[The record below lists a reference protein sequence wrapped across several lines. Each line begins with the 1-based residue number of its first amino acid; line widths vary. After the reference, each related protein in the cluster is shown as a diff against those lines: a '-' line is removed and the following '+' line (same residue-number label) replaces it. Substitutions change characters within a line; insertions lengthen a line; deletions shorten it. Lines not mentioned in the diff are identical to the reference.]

1 MINPGQATTVLKF
14 QSITDKTEE
23 FTVEFE
29 NQSLMIFK
37 YLACWKLLLTEMFT
51 SVKFKL

>member
-23 FTVEFE
+23 CNVEFE
-29 NQSLMIFK
+29 NQSLMIF
-37 YLACWKLLLTEMFT
+37 
-51 SVKFKL
+51 